1 MSQTQFL
8 SLNRD
13 ISLEETEAVIQRLE
27 KGKSPGADMV
37 YTDLLKTAGD
47 ELISAIHFLFSK
59 SWKERKLPDKWKH
72 ATVKFMMKNGKKNY
86 HLPSA
91 YRPISLT
98 SCLGKCL
105 EKIIVTQLYGYVEHH
120 ALLDKE
126 QEGFR
131 RFRSTTQALL
141 RLTQDIVNGFNKRE
155 MTVAVMID
163 LEKAYDSVWRDGLLF
178 KLYEKGIQ
186 GKMWFWLRDFLS
198 ERTAVCSLRNQE
210 GVQFQTNLGL
220 PQGSVLS
227 PLLFNIYIADIYE
240 SVTSQKVKFADDGTI
255 WRSGHDLEGLA
266 EELQDDLTEISQ
278 WVRKWRMKVNI
289 DKTEYCIFSRDQ
301 TVLNRTCEI
310 KMTNKILKRSKN
322 PKLLGVTFDERLT
335 FSEHIKNLELKT
347 QKTVSA
353 LRTLGRT
360 EHIEPD
366 SMVKLYKCEL
376 LPQL

>member
-1 MSQTQFL
+1 ML
-8 SLNRD
+8 CW
-13 ISLEETEAVIQRLE
+13 I
-27 KGKSPGADMV
+27 KSKKVSEDSEV
-37 YTDLLKTAGD
+37 QLKPY
-47 ELISAIHFLFSK
+47 S
-59 SWKERKLPDKWKH
+59 
-72 ATVKFMMKNGKKNY
+72 
-86 HLPSA
+86 
-91 YRPISLT
+91 
-98 SCLGKCL
+98 
-105 EKIIVTQLYGYVEHH
+105 
-120 ALLDKE
+120 
-126 QEGFR
+126 
-131 RFRSTTQALL
+131 
-141 RLTQDIVNGFNKRE
+141 LTQDIVNGFNKRE

-347 QKTVSA
+347 QKTISA

-366 SMVKLYKCEL
+366 SMVKLYKCVL
-376 LPQL
+376 LPQLEYASPIWQTGNCDGLDKIQR